1 MLYDSLYAAR
11 EIIRVRRVERSFW
24 TMNIRHLRFFVA
36 LAREGHHGR
45 AAASCNV
52 TQPTLSEAVRQ
63 LERELGVPLVH
74 RNGQRYR
81 GLTAEGERIIG
92 WAQRILAD
100 EDALTQELTQ
110 IRGSLAGEL
119 RFGVI
124 PAAMPVTPL
133 LTSLFH
139 RNHPLVTLKI
149 ISHTSAEIQR
159 GLLSGEL
166 EAGLTYTENEP
177 LRSVRTHLLYRERYL
192 LLTPVGTHF
201 AGKTKVTWREAAQL
215 PLCLLT
221 PDMQNRR
228 IIDRLFV
235 EGGGAPKIAVETNSV
250 LSLVAHVRSGEW
262 SSVLPHTFLTVLGPY
277 GARLQGLRAMPLV
290 KPEAEQAIGLVV
302 SEREPLPPLAR
313 ALLEVTRQAEFSHM
327 IERATSAPPV

>member
-1 MLYDSLYAAR
+1 
-11 EIIRVRRVERSFW
+11 
-24 TMNIRHLRFFVA
+24 MNIRHLRFFVA

-52 TQPTLSEAVRQ
+52 TQPTLSEAIRQ
-63 LERELGVPLVH
+63 LERELGVPLVL
-74 RNGQRYR
+74 RSGQRYG
-81 GLTAEGERIIG
+81 GLTPEGERIIG

-110 IRGSLAGEL
+110 IRGSLSGEL
-119 RFGVI
+119 RLGAI

-139 RNHPLVTLKI
+139 RRHPLVTLKI
-149 ISHTSAEIQR
+149 ISHNSAEIQR

-177 LRSVRTHLLYRERYL
+177 LKSVRTHLLYRERYL
-192 LLTPVGTHF
+192 LLTPAGKHL
-201 AGKTKVTWREAAQL
+201 AGKTNVTWREAAQL

-228 IIDRLFV
+228 IINGLFA
-235 EGGGAPKIAVETNSV
+235 EGGGAPNVAVETDSV

-262 SSVLPHTFLTVLGPY
+262 SSVLPHTFLTVLGAP
-277 GARLQGLRAMPLV
+277 GDGSQGLRAIPLV

-302 SEREPLPPLAR
+302 AEREPLPPLAR
-313 ALLEVTRQAEFSHM
+313 ALLDVTRQAEFAPL
-327 IERATSAPPV
+327 IERATSAPLTTSISLQPRHPLIERKPR

>member
-1 MLYDSLYAAR
+1 
-11 EIIRVRRVERSFW
+11 
-24 TMNIRHLRFFVA
+24 MNIRHLRFFVA

-52 TQPTLSEAVRQ
+52 TQPTLSEAIRQ
-63 LERELGVPLVH
+63 LEGELGVPLVH
-74 RNGQRYR
+74 RIGQRYG
-81 GLTAEGERIIG
+81 GLTPEGERIIG
-92 WAQRILAD
+92 WARRIIAD
-100 EDALTQELTQ
+100 EDALTQELTE

-133 LTSLFH
+133 FTSSFH
-139 RNHPLVTLKI
+139 RHHPLVVIKI
-149 ISHTSAEIQR
+149 LSHNSAEIQR

-177 LRSVRTHLLYRERYL
+177 LKNVRTHPLYRERYL
-192 LLTPVGTHF
+192 LLTPAGNHF
-201 AGKTKVTWREAAQL
+201 HGKTQVSWREAALL

-228 IIDRLFV
+228 IINRPFV
-235 EGGGAPKIAVETNSV
+235 EGGAGPPKVAVETNSV

-262 SSVLPHTFLTVLGPY
+262 SSVLPHTFLSVLGPH
-277 GARLQGLRAMPLV
+277 GAQLQGVQAIPLIE
-290 KPEAEQAIGLVV
+290 PQAQQTIGLVV
-302 SEREPLPPLAR
+302 TEREPLPPLAR
-313 ALLEVTRQAEFSHM
+313 ALLEVTRQPEFTLM
-327 IERATSAPPV
+327 IEHAMAQPA

>member
-1 MLYDSLYAAR
+1 
-11 EIIRVRRVERSFW
+11 
-24 TMNIRHLRFFVA
+24 MNIRHLRFFVA

-45 AAASCNV
+45 AAVSCNV
-52 TQPTLSEAVRQ
+52 TQPTLSEAIRQ
-63 LERELGVPLVH
+63 LERELGVPLVQ

-81 GLTAEGERIIG
+81 GLTPEGERIIG

-100 EDALTQELTQ
+100 EDALTQELTE

-119 RFGVI
+119 RLGAI

-139 RNHPLVTLKI
+139 GRHPLVTLKVM
-149 ISHTSAEIQR
+149 SHTSAEIQR

-177 LRSVRTHLLYRERYL
+177 LHGVRTHLLYRERYL
-192 LLTPVGTHF
+192 LLTPAGKHF
-201 AGKTKVTWREAAQL
+201 AGRTKVTWREAAQL

-228 IIDRLFV
+228 IINRLFAD
-235 EGGGAPKIAVETNSV
+235 GGGAPKVAVETNSV

-262 SSVLPHTFLTVLGPY
+262 SSVLPHTFLAVLGPY
-277 GARLQGLRAMPLV
+277 GAQFQGLRSIALV

-302 SEREPLPPLAR
+302 AERDPLPPLAR
-313 ALLEVTRQAEFSHM
+313 ALLDVTRQTEFSRM
-327 IERATSAPPV
+327 IERATTAPSA

>member
-1 MLYDSLYAAR
+1 
-11 EIIRVRRVERSFW
+11 
-24 TMNIRHLRFFVA
+24 MNIRHLRFFVA

-74 RNGQRYR
+74 RNGQRYQ
-81 GLTAEGERIIG
+81 GLTPEGERAIR

-100 EDALTQELTQ
+100 EEALTQELSE
-110 IRGSLAGEL
+110 IRGSLAGQL
-119 RFGVI
+119 RFGAI

-139 RNHPLVTLKI
+139 RHHPLVTLKI

-166 EAGLTYTENEP
+166 EAGLTYIENEP
-177 LRSVRTHLLYRERYL
+177 LKSVRIQLLYRERYL
-192 LLTPVGTHF
+192 LLTPIASPYSALAQVS
-201 AGKTKVTWREAAQL
+201 WRQAAKL

-228 IIDRLFV
+228 IIDRLFTA
-235 EGGGAPKIAVETNSV
+235 GGGGPPEVTVETNSV
-250 LSLVAHVRSGEW
+250 LSLVAHVGSGEW
-262 SSVLPHTFLTVLGPY
+262 SSVLPHTFLTVLGY
-277 GARLQGLRAMPLV
+277 GAQFQGLRAIPLIN
-290 KPEAEQAIGLVV
+290 PEAEQAIGLVV
-302 SEREPLPPLAR
+302 AEREPLPPLAR
-313 ALLEVTRQAEFSHM
+313 ALLDVTRQAEFSQM
-327 IERATSAPPV
+327 IERATGG

>member
-1 MLYDSLYAAR
+1 
-11 EIIRVRRVERSFW
+11 
-24 TMNIRHLRFFVA
+24 MNIRHLRFFVA
-36 LAREGHHGR
+36 LAREGHHAR

-52 TQPTLSEAVRQ
+52 TQPTLSEAIRQ

-74 RNGQRYR
+74 RNGQRYG
-81 GLTAEGERIIG
+81 GLTSEGERIIG

-100 EDALTQELTQ
+100 EDALTQELTE

-119 RFGVI
+119 RLGAI

-133 LTSLFH
+133 ITSLFH
-139 RNHPLVTLKI
+139 RRHPLVTVKI
-149 ISHTSAEIQR
+149 ISHTSTEIQR
-159 GLLSGEL
+159 ELLSGDL

-192 LLTPVGTHF
+192 LLTPVGKHF
-201 AGKTKVTWREAAQL
+201 AGKAQVSWREAAQL

-228 IIDRLFV
+228 IINRLFV
-235 EGGGAPKIAVETNSV
+235 EGGGGAPKVAVETNSV

-262 SSVLPHTFLTVLGPY
+262 SSVLPHTFLTVLGSD
-277 GARLQGLRAMPLV
+277 AAQLQGLRAIPLI
-290 KPEAEQAIGLVV
+290 KPEAQQAIGLVV
-302 SEREPLPPLAR
+302 GEREPLPPLTR
-313 ALLEVTRQAEFSHM
+313 ALLEVTRQTEFPAM
-327 IERATSAPPV
+327 IERATAAHS